1 MRALVLLALLVA
13 ASCAPKPSP
22 VETPP
27 KPLLHAVTFAEMSG
41 WTVDDHRPALA
52 AFVRSCKTLLAQPA
66 DRSLGA
72 DGVGGTMSD
81 WHPACTA
88 ARALQQD
95 TAGTARAFFES
106 HFSPY
111 ALLADTTAAGL
122 FTGYYEAELNGA
134 RQKGGAY
141 RTPIHSRPADLIN
154 IDLGKFRSEWKGE
167 RIAGRVRGGTLEPYE
182 SRAEIEAGSLKKRN
196 LEIVW
201 VDDPVDA
208 FFLHIQGSGRVR
220 MDDGSIVRLGY
231 AGHNGHAYVA
241 IGRELVRRGDMTVD
255 QVSMQSIRAW
265 MEAHSERAT
274 DLMRANPS
282 YIFFRETEGDGPMGA
297 QGVALTPG
305 RSLAVDRRYVPLG
318 VPVWL
323 DTADPLA
330 PAQPW
335 RHLMVAQDT
344 GGAIKGIVR
353 GDIFFG
359 YGDAAAEQA
368 GRMRQQ
374 GRVYLLLPRKLDVR
388 SGLQT
393 TSPGA

>member
-1 MRALVLLALLVA
+1 MRASILLMLLIIT
-13 ASCAPKPSP
+13 SCAPGQSPLKTPLKPF
-22 VETPP
+22 
-27 KPLLHAVTFAEMSG
+27 LHAVTFADIPG
-41 WTVDDHRPALA
+41 WRADDHYLALV

-72 DGVGGTMSD
+72 NDVGGVIAD
-81 WHPACTA
+81 WRPACNAAVALKQAVPRTA
-88 ARALQQD
+88 KL
-95 TAGTARAFFES
+95 FFES

-111 ALLADTTAAGL
+111 ALLSGDAANGL

-134 RQKGGAY
+134 RHKSWTY
-141 RTPIHSRPADLIN
+141 RTPIYSRPEELIN
-154 IDLGKFRSEWKGE
+154 IDLGKFRSEWQGD
-167 RIAGRVRGGTLEPYE
+167 RLAGRVNGGKLEPYE
-182 SRAEIEAGSLKKRN
+182 SRAEIEAGSLKNRN

-220 MDDGSIVRLGY
+220 MEDGSVIRLGY
-231 AGHNGHAYVA
+231 AGHNGHAYFA
-241 IGRELVRRGDMTVD
+241 IGRELVRRGNMTVD

-265 MEAHSERAT
+265 MEIHSEQAA
-274 DLMRANPS
+274 DLMLLNPS
-282 YIFFRETEGDGPMGA
+282 YIFFKEIGGGGPIGA
-297 QGVALTPG
+297 QGVILTPG

-323 DTADPLA
+323 DTADPLK
-330 PAQPW
+330 PGKPW
-335 RHLMVAQDT
+335 RRLMVAQDT

-359 YGDAAAEQA
+359 YGDTAAKQA

-374 GRVYLLLPRKLDVR
+374 GHVYLLLPRGPIE
-388 SGLQT
+388 SGGV
-393 TSPGA
+393 PFE